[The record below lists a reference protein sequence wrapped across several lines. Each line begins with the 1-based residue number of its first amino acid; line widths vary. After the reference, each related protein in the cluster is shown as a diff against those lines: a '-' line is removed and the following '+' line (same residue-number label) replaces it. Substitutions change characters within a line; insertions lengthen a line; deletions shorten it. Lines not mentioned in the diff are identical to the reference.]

1 MLLRCRAT
9 EPPYINRSA
18 APILHLELE
27 RGRFVLMRSRFTVDV
42 SQSVVTPKFEDRA
55 METEWYNR
63 TEKIQQ
69 RVDQLRGSL

>member
-1 MLLRCRAT
+1 M
-9 EPPYINRSA
+9 
-18 APILHLELE
+18 E